1 MKFTCTQENLIV
13 GLTAVSHIAG
23 KTTTLP
29 ILKNLLISAEADGV
43 TLSTT
48 NLEIGMTT
56 KIRGKVEKSG
66 SFTVQA
72 RLLHEYLSLLGNGNV
87 EFDLIESDLRVSSK
101 TSQTVLKGLPAE
113 DFPVIP
119 KVQGGTSVVLSA
131 TLLKQAL
138 GQVVFSVASDDARP
152 ELNGV
157 LFHLNA
163 SNLILAA
170 TDSYRLAEVLIP
182 LNTNKEEQHLIVP
195 SRSLLELLR
204 ILPEDGEVVLR
215 VGENQI
221 SFTVGDTELISRLI
235 EGQFPDYTQ
244 IIPEGFTTT
253 LTVSTT
259 AFAKAIRQVSLFCK
273 SGINDVTLMY
283 KENDDELSLTAA
295 NSQVGTS
302 ETKLSIETSGVGGSI
317 VFNWRYLLDGVNAL
331 HTEEAELQLNN
342 PKSPGLLIPKGPPK
356 NGPVYRYLIMP
367 IRQ

>member
-1 MKFTCTQENLIV
+1 MKFTCTQENLV
-13 GLTAVSHIAG
+13 AGLTAVSHIAG

-56 KIRGKVEKSG
+56 KIRGKIEKPG

-72 RLLHEYLSLLGNGNV
+72 RLLHEYLSLLGTGNV
-87 EFDLIESDLRVSSK
+87 EFNLEENDLKVSSK

-119 KVQGGTSVVLSA
+119 KVQDGTTVVISTA
-131 TLLKQAL
+131 VFKQAL

-163 SNLILAA
+163 NNLILAA

-182 LNTNKEEQHLIVP
+182 LNTSKEEQRLIVP

-221 SFTVGDTELISRLI
+221 SFTVNDTELISRLI

-253 LTVSTT
+253 LTLNTT
-259 AFAKAIRQVSLFCK
+259 TLAKAIRQVSLFCK
-273 SGINDVTLMY
+273 SGINDVTLLY
-283 KENDDELSLTAA
+283 KENVDGLTLSAA

-302 ETKLSIETSGVGGSI
+302 ETKLPAEISGGGGDI

-331 HTEEAELQLNN
+331 HTEEADLQLNN
-342 PKSPGLLIPKGPPK
+342 SKSPGLLIPKGTQK
-356 NGPVYRYLIMP
+356 NGPTYRYLIMP